1 MICLCGWIALAVADP
16 EHSAADGGV
25 AAAAGDATP
34 YADVGLTAKIFGN
47 TAMAGTPIATQT
59 LMSGNFSHM
68 SAIPFSAL
76 VTGTITFPSSGA
88 SVLFKL
94 GWPVCQYVCSVVLPR
109 LFVGLT
115 SLYMFGKQRGCL
127 VV

>member
-1 MICLCGWIALAVADP
+1 MDWRMICLCGWIALAVADP
-16 EHSAADGGV
+16 EHSTVDGGV

-59 LMSGNFSHM
+59 LMSGNFSYM
-68 SAIPFSAL
+68 SATPFSAL

-94 GWPVCQYVCSVVLPR
+94 GWSCQYVCSVVLSR

-115 SLYMFGKQRGCL
+115 SLLMFGKQGG
-127 VV
+127 V